1 MSPSDEIQLHPGFM
15 PEPVAHISSP
25 ETLRAIS
32 DPTRLRILEV
42 MVQRQDPPWSVKE
55 LAAALDVPPTRL
67 YHHVEQLLA
76 HDVVRAVERRVVSGI
91 IETRY
96 RAAALSFQLDRR
108 LFEGDADEATRMLHD
123 TLVTVFDTARDEIE
137 AAMRSGAPGPAGG
150 TDGGRGEGG
159 DRVLVARSLARLTP
173 ERAAE
178 FRRRLTELQEEF
190 AGEEPG
196 APPRPGEEPWG
207 IVLAVYPLP
216 PTSNPTPTPKDPSD
230 G

>member
-1 MSPSDEIQLHPGFM
+1 MSPADDIAIHPDFL
-15 PEPVAHISSP
+15 PEPVLHISSP

-55 LAAALDVPPTRL
+55 LAAALEVPPTRL

-96 RAAALSFQLDRR
+96 RAAALSFQIDRR

-123 TLVTVFDTARDEIE
+123 TLVTVFDSARDEIE
-137 AAMRSGAPGPAGG
+137 AAMRRAGSDASG
-150 TDGGRGEGG
+150 GEGT
-159 DRVLVARSLARLTP
+159 DRVLVARSLTHLTP

-178 FRRRLTELQEEF
+178 FRRRLTELHEAF

-196 APPRPGEEPWG
+196 ATPDPGAEPWG

-216 PTSNPTPTPKDPSD
+216 PSPKEPVD

>member
-1 MSPSDEIQLHPGFM
+1 MSPADDIELHPGFV
-15 PEPVAHISSP
+15 PEPVMRISSS
-25 ETLRAIS
+25 EALRAIS

-55 LAAALDVPPTRL
+55 LAAELQVPQTRL

-76 HDVVRAVERRVVSGI
+76 HDVIRAVEQRVVSGI

-108 LFEGDADEATRMLHD
+108 LFEGDADEASRMLHD
-123 TLVTVFDTARDEIE
+123 TLTAVFDTAREEIE
-137 AAMRSGAPGPAGG
+137 AAMRSGTIDPSG
-150 TDGGRGEGG
+150 GEGTE
-159 DRVLVARSLARLTP
+159 RVMVARSLARLTP

-178 FRRRLTELQEEF
+178 FRRRLAELQDEF
-190 AGEEPG
+190 AGQVPG
-196 APPRPGEEPWG
+196 AAPQPGEEPWG

-216 PTSNPTPTPKDPSD
+216 PSLKDAVD
-230 G
+230 D

>member
-1 MSPSDEIQLHPGFM
+1 MSPADEIRIHPGFM

-25 ETLRAIS
+25 EVLRAIS

-55 LAAALDVPPTRL
+55 LAAALGVPQTRL

-137 AAMRSGAPGPAGG
+137 AAMRSGALDPSGA
-150 TDGGRGEGG
+150 TDGDDTDG
-159 DRVLVARSLARLTP
+159 DDTGVHSRVLVARSLARLTP

-196 APPRPGEEPWG
+196 ATPEPGAEPWG

-216 PTSNPTPTPKDPSD
+216 PTPKEPSD